1 MEITAGANQGARV
14 SFISLQEAS
23 MKRFVI
29 LTVALGLFGAASLRA
44 QTDSIDYRSAMAI
57 ADAAART
64 KSLETFV
71 AKYPVA
77 VIDCWAP
84 WCGPCRM
91 VAPVIEELSKELTG
105 SVAFGKLNTDENASI
120 PNKYRISAIPTL
132 LVFKQGKMVDRIVG
146 AQPKETLAGK
156 IKKNL

>member
-1 MEITAGANQGARV
+1 MDDELEMIRRKKMEDLKSGPKWPTGP
-14 SFISLQEAS
+14 
-23 MKRFVI
+23 
-29 LTVALGLFGAASLRA
+29 VAL
-44 QTDSIDYRSAMAI
+44 TDSDF
-57 ADAAART
+57 
-64 KSLETFV
+64 ETFV
-71 AKYPVA
+71 AKYPVV

-91 VAPVIEELSKELTG
+91 VAPVVDELSKELTG
-105 SVAFGKLNTDENASI
+105 SVAFGKLNTDENANV

-146 AQPKETLAGK
+146 AQSKEMLASK

>member
-1 MEITAGANQGARV
+1 LDDELEMIRRKKMEDLKSGAKWPTAP
-14 SFISLQEAS
+14 
-23 MKRFVI
+23 
-29 LTVALGLFGAASLRA
+29 VAL
-44 QTDSIDYRSAMAI
+44 TDSDF
-57 ADAAART
+57 
-64 KSLETFV
+64 ETFV
-71 AKYPVA
+71 AKYPAV

-91 VAPVIEELSKELTG
+91 VAPVVEELAKEMSGT
-105 SVAFGKLNTDENASI
+105 VAFGKLNTDENASI

-146 AQPKETLAGK
+146 AQPKEMLAGK